1 MPFFNV
7 ILSFMQ
13 VTIDQAG
20 RIVVPKSV
28 RDRLGLRKD
37 SALELEET
45 ADGLFLKPVE
55 RKSGLS
61 KDEHGWLVFSGD
73 SESKINWDTIVDDM
87 REERIREIGGW

>member
-1 MPFFNV
+1 
-7 ILSFMQ
+7 MQ

-37 SALELEET
+37 SALELEEL
-45 ADGLFLKPVE
+45 ADGLVLKPAA
-55 RKSGLS
+55 RAPGLK
-61 KDEHGWLVFSGD
+61 KDEHGWLVFCGE
-73 SESKINWDTIVDDM
+73 SESGINWDTIVDDM